1 MGREKILRAIAIA
14 FALLLF
20 GYQASIAF
28 ILYEHARWPETFAH
42 PGFSLGSPWPSVVSI
57 QDQHAIDAG
66 LKKDDTIETV
76 QGQPFKGSNSL
87 RAAIDKLFPGDR
99 IRVTVAGREGELSWQ
114 VPAMERAPP
123 GRILFIAFF
132 NLLIPLLCLVT
143 GCWTV
148 IAKPRDPQAWLLFF
162 MLSAFSHMPNLFA
175 DIPSTFGMWRTFFL
189 LLHTFL
195 NAAWPLGM
203 FAFAWHF
210 PRIEARQQKLRWFFR
225 AYAAILCVAILL
237 AVVRDYFMLTEGA
250 SAASAISSIN
260 RVFSSWLAYMMMAA
274 VSCFF
279 ALFSYK
285 MFALKD
291 ADSLRRMQTIL
302 WGVGVALTPLFLLIS
317 FALATGR
324 DVNRFPEYV
333 IVPAMLALILFPIT
347 LAYVIIVYRAFG
359 LSMVIR
365 QGLRYALARRGVRL
379 MQIALSIAVMIT
391 AATLAT
397 TPGINRPRVVLVIS
411 AGVASVLLLRRIAGI
426 VAGWVDR
433 RFFREAYDAEQLLSG
448 LSEDVRSIVETRPL
462 LETVATKLTA
472 ALHVDKIA
480 MMLADGPR
488 FAPAFALGTDAAPI
502 DAGSRIAATLQR
514 ERTPLHVYFDD
525 SGSWLRREN
534 IGPAEQAWLEG
545 SSAQLLLALAVKE
558 KLLGFIALGPKRS
571 EEPYT
576 PNDVKLLQTVAAQ
589 TGLALENS
597 QLTAAVADAI
607 AQRERLNR
615 EIEIAHE
622 VQERLF
628 PQILPDVPGIE
639 YHGYCRPARG
649 VGGDSYDFLSLEGN
663 RFALSIGD
671 VSGKGIP
678 ASLLMASLQ
687 SALRG
692 QAMSAPQ
699 DLGVMMGT
707 LNRLIYDSS
716 PSNRYATLFYAEYHR
731 DTRELVY
738 CNGGHNAPMILR
750 GDELIRLEAT
760 GPVVGLFRPGVYSEA
775 RIKIEDGDLLAG
787 FTDGVSEA
795 MNAQDDE
802 WGEDALAE
810 FLKSIKHEGVKEMT
824 PKILAAADAFADGH
838 PQHDDMTLILL
849 RFRNA

>member
-1 MGREKILRAIAIA
+1 MSSERVLRAIAIA
-14 FALLLF
+14 LALLLF
-20 GYQASIAF
+20 AYQASAAF
-28 ILYEHARWPETFAH
+28 ILYEHIRWPETFAH
-42 PGFSLGSPWPSVVSI
+42 AGFDIGSPWPTVTRVSSTK
-57 QDQHAIDAG
+57 ATEAG
-66 LKKDDTIETV
+66 LAAGQRITAV
-76 QGQPFKGSNSL
+76 QGRPFQGRNTL
-87 RAAIDKLFPGDR
+87 REAIDKLFPGDR
-99 IRVTVAGREGELSWQ
+99 FRVSVEGRDAEISWQ
-114 VPAMERAPP
+114 LDGESPAPPAM
-123 GRILFIAFF
+123 LAFVAF
-132 NLLIPLLCLVT
+132 LNVFMPVLCLVT

-148 IAKPRDPQAWLLFF
+148 IAKPRDPQAWLLFL
-162 MLSAFSHMPNLFA
+162 MLAAFSHMPSLFA
-175 DIPSTFGMWRTFFL
+175 EVPTQFGAWRTIFL
-189 LLHTFL
+189 LLHKAL
-195 NAAWPLGM
+195 NAAWPLSM

-210 PRIEARQQKLRWFFR
+210 PRQAPAQRLLRWPFR
-225 AYAAILCVAILL
+225 AYVAILL
-237 AVVRDYFMLTEGA
+237 AAIVMAVLRDYRELTEGPK
-250 SAASAISSIN
+250 AAAFIATVENIF
-260 RVFSSWLAYMMMAA
+260 RWLAFVMMAA

-279 ALFSYK
+279 ALLSYK
-285 MFALKD
+285 LFVLHD
-291 ADSLRRMQTIL
+291 ADSRRRMQTIL
-302 WGVGVALTPLFLLIS
+302 WGIGVALSPLFLIIVFS
-317 FALATGR
+317 IATRR
-324 DVNRFPEYV
+324 DMSTIPAYV
-333 IVPAMLALILFPIT
+333 TIPAMLALILFPIT
-347 LAYVIIVYRAFG
+347 LAYVIIVHRAFG

-379 MQIALSIAVMIT
+379 MQILLSIAVMVT
-391 AATLAT
+391 TATLAT
-397 TPGINRPRVVLVIS
+397 TPGINRPRVIIVMS
-411 AGVASVLLLRRIAGI
+411 AGVALVLLLRRIAE
-426 VAGWVDR
+426 VVSAWVDR
-433 RFFREAYDAEQLLSG
+433 RFFREAYNAEQLLAV
-448 LSEDVRSIVETRPL
+448 LSEDVRTIVETRPL
-462 LETVATKLTA
+462 LETVANKITA

-488 FAPAFALGTDAAPI
+488 FQPAFALGGQTTAI

-514 ERTPLHVYFDD
+514 ERTPLRVYFDD
-525 SGSWLRREN
+525 TGSWLHREN
-534 IGPAEQAWLEG
+534 IGPAERAWLEG
-545 SSAQLLLALAVKE
+545 TSAQLLLALAVKE
-558 KLLGFIALGPKRS
+558 RLLGFVVLGPKRS

-615 EIEIAHE
+615 EIEIAQE

-628 PQILPDVPGIE
+628 PQNLPEVPGIE

-699 DLGVMMGT
+699 DLGAMMST
-707 LNRLIYDSS
+707 LNKLIYDSS

-738 CNGGHNAPMILR
+738 ANGGHNAPMILR
-750 GDELIRLEAT
+750 GEELVRLDAT

-775 RIKIEDGDLLAG
+775 RITIEEGDLLVG

-810 FLKSIKHEGVKEMT
+810 FLKSIKHESVKEMT
-824 PKILAAADAFADGH
+824 PKILAAADAFANGH
-838 PQHDDMTLILL
+838 PQHDDMTLILI
-849 RFRNA
+849 RFASR